1 MDYKE
6 QIEQAKH
13 AAEKWRE
20 KHRIVGV
27 GEFRVDCM
35 VDDLTRSI
43 TDLLARAEAA
53 EARVR
58 ELETSFRT
66 EKCENG
72 PECAELGRVR
82 KALAEAEARAEKAE
96 RERDAA
102 VADLRLVSDC
112 RTCGN
117 VSPWCIENPDKC
129 KGWEW
134 RGRKEE

>member
-1 MDYKE
+1 MEYNDLFMN
-6 QIEQAKH
+6 QDLSS
-13 AAEKWRE
+13 AEKVSWY
-20 KHRIVGV
+20 VV
-27 GEFRVDCM
+27 RVANAFQ
-35 VDDLTRSI
+35 
-43 TDLLARAEAA
+43 DLLARAEAA

-72 PECAELGRVR
+72 PECVELGKVR